1 MDRRSFLKTTTAA
14 AAASTATVGAV
25 QAASAP
31 AAPAVVTA
39 RSELQVAVEPGLGD
53 AAHALARDIEIASA
67 GRIVIHLA
75 DGPGDAERIRGGHC
89 DGALGVLP
97 EICSAPELALFS
109 GLPGTLSVSPE
120 FLLAWLEAAGGSM
133 FLDEVAADY
142 GLAAMVAGHS
152 GAGTGLW
159 ASGEV
164 DGLAAFAAAQTL
176 SIGFGPAIAARI
188 GAAFGAVSP
197 GSSSPLQLEEMALA
211 PMEAFLALP
220 SERRQIWY
228 RDALHAQGFATAL
241 VLSRTAW
248 DGMPASDQLL
258 LTTLTRAAAH
268 ADIARGRVGDR
279 LVAPA
284 VMNSL
289 PLRRERLTA
298 DIVLALQHTAT
309 DVVRQAMARERP
321 IGQAFQAYGAYYQA
335 IIGTPLPGSLS
346 TPSAGV

>member
-14 AAASTATVGAV
+14 AAASTATVGVV

-39 RSELQVAVEPGLGD
+39 RNELQVAVAPGLGD

-67 GRIVIHLA
+67 GRIVIHLGDGRAAA
-75 DGPGDAERIRGGHC
+75 DRIHAGSC
-89 DGALGVLP
+89 DGVIGHVA
-97 EICSAPELALFS
+97 EICSAPELSLFS
-109 GLPGTLSVSPE
+109 GLPGSLAVSPE
-120 FLLAWLEAAGGSM
+120 YLLAWLEAGGGSL
-133 FLDEVAADY
+133 FLDEAAAGY

-159 ASGEV
+159 ASDEV
-164 DGLAAFAAAQTL
+164 DGLAAFAAARTR
-176 SIGFGPAIAARI
+176 SIGLGPAIVERI
-188 GAAFGAVSP
+188 GAAYGAR
-197 GSSSPLQLEEMALA
+197 SSAPLHLEEMALA

-220 SERRQIWY
+220 PEHRQIWY

-248 DGMPASDQLL
+248 DRLAPSDQLL

-284 VMNSL
+284 VMSSL
-289 PLRRERLTA
+289 PLRRERLAA

-309 DVVRQAMARERP
+309 DVAHQVMARQVHSER
-321 IGQAFQAYGAYYQA
+321 AFQAYGAYYQA
-335 IIGTPLPGSLS
+335 IIGTPLPGTPS
-346 TPSAGV
+346 TSSAGV